1 MSIFE
6 TKTKTVSFV
15 ETALTETEY
24 RRLGFALTDIP
35 LPDETTEITDDLIVS
50 ISPSIRENVSRLDID
65 VDFSD
70 EELGSLIKSGDIRAE
85 GVVTATKYMCVSST
99 IEIDPRSGYDTNLED
114 CENFDEYDMDE
125 DDSYFDEEPTFDS
138 VSWYLDIT
146 LPRPD
151 VYAPETAEL
160 KEVA

>member
-24 RRLGFALTDIP
+24 RRLGFALTHIP

-50 ISPSIRENVSRLDID
+50 ISPSIRDNVSRLGFD

-85 GVVTATKYMCVSST
+85 GVVIATKSLCVSST
-99 IEIDPRSGYDTNLED
+99 IEIDPRSGYDTSPED
-114 CENFDEYDMDE
+114 CENFDEYDMDT

-138 VSWYLDIT
+138 VNWYLDIT

>member
-24 RRLGFALTDIP
+24 RQLRFALMYIP

-50 ISPSIRENVSRLDID
+50 ISQSIRDKFTGLSID
-65 VDFSD
+65 VDFSE

-85 GVVTATKYMCVSST
+85 GVVSATKSVMVSST
-99 IEIDPRSGYDTNLED
+99 IEIDPRSGYDTSPED
-114 CENFDEYDMDE
+114 CENFDEYDMDT

-138 VSWYLDIT
+138 VNWYLNIT